1 MRSHAL
7 KIASKDFPDF
17 YEGNLP
23 TTCVCF
29 PPPPRLAEAAE
40 AAATRRTLECKCKDV
55 QKVFMPLLKT
65 GPLMIMDF
73 EVSSFNCQIC
83 VTFLNYTVIDKNN
96 WRERKASCHSN
107 YVSICVFKVISVTFL
122 FL

>member
-40 AAATRRTLECKCKDV
+40 AAATRCTLECKCKDV

-83 VTFLNYTVIDKNN
+83 VTFLNYTAKIALENPCQPFFRLAVCLQTS
-96 WRERKASCHSN
+96 KASKN
-107 YVSICVFKVISVTFL
+107 
-122 FL
+122 